1 LFRQSESQKLK
12 SQIVWEVKVTYRTV
26 GKALPRIEGVGKV
39 TGETKYAADLPFE
52 NLLWA
57 KVLRASVPHARIV
70 NIDTSK
76 AKALKGVR
84 AVLTGADVKNIY
96 VGTRVKDQPVL
107 AYDKVRMSGDAVA
120 AVAADNEEIAEEAI
134 GLIDVQYEE
143 LPYVEDPVEA
153 LKPSAPLIHDDRGK
167 YNNAPKLPEGVSP
180 HNLQSYVLWK
190 NGDVEAGFQK
200 AARIFEHTFRT
211 PLSHHGYI
219 EPCACTVQVHDDG
232 RVEVWASNKGPW
244 GLRDQMAEDFGLEK
258 EKIKIHIVHVGGDF
272 GAKASLVDVPV
283 AYYLSKA
290 TKQPVKLVFDYTD
303 ELLAGGHRHP
313 AVLALRTGVDQDG
326 HFTAIKATIHFSG
339 GAYGSQKANPQVTVL
354 GGRRLASMYR
364 VPAIRCETYCSY
376 TNQVPCT
383 QTRTPGSPQVV
394 FAFES
399 QVDIIAKEMGIDAL
413 EMRRRN
419 ILHNGDANPM
429 GEKWSDILM
438 GEVLERVVK
447 TSGWMKNGAKKNRGW
462 GMALYDRGTPEG
474 KASSALTLEANGRV
488 NILTGVPDVG
498 PGYYTVS
505 QQMVCETLG
514 LPPEKVGVVFKDTDS
529 LPFDPGTG
537 GSKQTNTSGHA
548 VNQSAHE
555 VREKLVAL
563 AARELGCQPDEIRQE
578 GGKLTAPNKKS
589 TTTQNMI
596 ELAVKE
602 NGGPIFHLTN
612 FVPKDMPKVTG
623 FAAQVAEVEVDPITG
638 RVRVL
643 NLTTAHDTGTV
654 LNHLTLTG
662 QIEGGIITG
671 LGFALMEENPMID
684 GKIATLTMGE
694 SKLPCIADVPPLK
707 TVLVESPTG
716 PTPFGGKAIA
726 ENPNVPTA
734 AAIANAVADACGARI
749 FDLPLSPEKV
759 FWALRGKINK

>member
-1 LFRQSESQKLK
+1 VAYRSIGK
-12 SQIVWEVKVTYRTV
+12 S
-26 GKALPRIEGVGKV
+26 LPRVEGYGKV
-39 TGETKYAADLPFE
+39 TGQTKYAADLAFE
-52 NLLWA
+52 GLLWA

-76 AKALKGVR
+76 AKALPGVH
-84 AVLTGADVKNIY
+84 AVLTGADVKDIY

-107 AYDKVRMSGDAVA
+107 AYDKVRTSGDAVA
-120 AVAADNEEIAEEAI
+120 AVAAESEAIADEAI
-134 GLIDVQYEE
+134 GLIDVEYEE
-143 LPYVEDPVEA
+143 LPYVDDPVEA
-153 LKPSAPLIHDDRGK
+153 LKPTSPLIHEDRNK
-167 YNNAPKLPEGVSP
+167 YKNAAKLPEGMSG
-180 HNLQSYVLWK
+180 HNLQSHVVWK
-190 NGDVEAGFQK
+190 NGDLEAGFQK
-200 AARIFEHTFRT
+200 AARVFEHTFRT

-219 EPCACTVQVHDDG
+219 EPCACTVHVHEDG
-232 RVEVWASNKGPW
+232 RVEVWPSNKGPW
-244 GLRDQMAEDFGLEK
+244 GLRDQMAEDFGVPK
-258 EKIKIHIVHVGGDF
+258 EKIKIYIVHVGGDF
-272 GAKASLVDVPV
+272 GAKASLIDVPV

-290 TKQPVKLVFDYTD
+290 TKRPVKLVFDYAD

-313 AVLALRTGVDQDG
+313 AVLSLRTGVDQNG
-326 HFTAIKATIHFSG
+326 NFTAIKGTIHFSG

-364 VPAIRCETYCSY
+364 CPAIHVETFCAY

-383 QTRTPGSPQVV
+383 QTRTPGSPQVA

-413 EMRRRN
+413 ELRRRN
-419 ILHNGDANPM
+419 ILYDGDANPM

-438 GEVLERVVK
+438 GKVLERVVK
-447 TSGWMKNGAKKNRGW
+447 TSGWKKGGGKNNRGW

-474 KASSALTLEANGRV
+474 KASSALTLEADGKV

-498 PGYYTVS
+498 PGYYTIS

-548 VNQSAHE
+548 VKKSADE
-555 VREKLVAL
+555 VREKLINL
-563 AARELGCQPDEIRQE
+563 AARELGCQPEEIRQQ

-589 TTTQNMI
+589 TTTQKMI

-602 NGGPIFHLTN
+602 NGGPVCHLTN

-623 FAAQVAEVEVDPITG
+623 FAAQVAEVEVDPTTG
-638 RVRVL
+638 GVRVL

-662 QIEGGIITG
+662 QIEGGVVTG
-671 LGFALMEENPMID
+671 LGFALMEENPIVD
-684 GKIATLTMGE
+684 GKIVTLTLGE

-734 AAIANAVADACGARI
+734 AAIANAIADACGVRL
-749 FDLPLSPEKV
+749 FDLPLTAEKIY
-759 FWALRGKINK
+759 WAMNRKS

>member
-1 LFRQSESQKLK
+1 LAFRT
-12 SQIVWEVKVTYRTV
+12 I
-26 GKALPRIEGVGKV
+26 GKGLPRIEGEGKV
-39 TGETKYAADLPFE
+39 TGQTKYAADLPFE
-52 NLLWA
+52 DLLWA

-70 NIDTSK
+70 NIDISR

-84 AVLTGADVKNIY
+84 AVLTGADVKDIY

-120 AVAADNEEIAEEAI
+120 AVAADSEEIAEEAI
-134 GLIDVQYEE
+134 GLIDVKYEE
-143 LPYVEDPVEA
+143 LPYVEDPIEA
-153 LKPSAPLIHDDRGK
+153 LKPSAPLIHEDRNK
-167 YNNAPKLPEGVSP
+167 YRNAAKLPEGMP
-180 HNLQSYVLWK
+180 GHNLQSYVLWK
-190 NGDVEAGFQK
+190 NGDIEAGFQK

-219 EPCACTVQVHDDG
+219 EPCACTVQVHADG
-232 RVEVWASNKGPW
+232 RVEVWPSNKGPW
-244 GLRDQMAEDFGLEK
+244 GLREQMAEDFGVPQD
-258 EKIKIHIVHVGGDF
+258 KIKIHIVHVGGDF
-272 GAKASLVDVPV
+272 GAKASLIDVPV

-290 TKQPVKLVFDYTD
+290 TGLPVKLVFDYTD

-313 AVLALRTGVDQDG
+313 AVLSLRTGVDQDG

-364 VPAIRCETYCSY
+364 VPAISCETYCSY

-399 QVDIIAKEMGIDAL
+399 QVEIIAKEMGIDAL
-413 EMRRRN
+413 ELRRRN
-419 ILHNGDANPM
+419 ILHDGDANPM

-438 GEVLERVVK
+438 SEVLERVVK
-447 TSGWMKNGAKKNRGW
+447 TSGWKKGGERKNRGW

-474 KASSALTLEANGRV
+474 KASSALMLEADGKV

-563 AARELGCQPDEIRQE
+563 AARELGCQPEEIQQQ
-578 GGKLTAPNKKS
+578 GGKLTAPDKKS
-589 TTTQNMI
+589 TTTQKMI

-602 NGGPIFHLTN
+602 NGGPVFHLTN
-612 FVPKDMPKVTG
+612 YVPKDMPKVTG
-623 FAAQVAEVEVDPITG
+623 FAAQVAEVEVDPTTG
-638 RVRVL
+638 GVSVL

-662 QIEGGIITG
+662 QIEGGVMTG
-671 LGFALMEENPMID
+671 FGFALMEENPMVD
-684 GKIATLTMGE
+684 GKIATLTLGE

-716 PTPFGGKAIA
+716 PTPYGGKAIA

-734 AAIANAVADACGARI
+734 AAIANAIADACGARL
-749 FDLPLSPEKV
+749 FELPLSAEKIY
-759 FWALRGKINK
+759 WALNGKK

>member
-1 LFRQSESQKLK
+1 M
-12 SQIVWEVKVTYRTV
+12 TYRTV
-26 GKALPRIEGVGKV
+26 GKALPRIEGEGKV
-39 TGETKYAADLPFE
+39 TGQTKYAADLPFE
-52 NLLWA
+52 GLLWA
-57 KVLRASVPHARIV
+57 KILRSSIPHGRIKS
-70 NIDTSK
+70 IDTSK
-76 AKALKGVR
+76 AKALTGVR
-84 AVLTGADVKNIY
+84 AVLTGADVKDVY

-107 AYDKVRMSGDAVA
+107 VHDKVRMTGDAIA
-120 AVAADNEEIAEEAI
+120 AVAADTKEIADQAI
-134 GLIDVQYEE
+134 SLIDVEYEE

-153 LKPSAPLIHDDRGK
+153 LKPSAPLIHEDRGK
-167 YNNAPKLPEGVSP
+167 YKNAPKLPEGVSP

-190 NGDVEAGFQK
+190 NGDIEAGFQK
-200 AARIFEHTFRT
+200 AARVFEHTFRT

-244 GLRDQMAEDFGLEK
+244 GLREQMAEDFGLEK
-258 EKIKIHIVHVGGDF
+258 EKIKVHIVHVGGDF

-364 VPAIRCETYCSY
+364 VPAISCETFCSY

-413 EMRRRN
+413 ELRRRN
-419 ILHNGDANPM
+419 ILHDGDANPM

-438 GEVLERVVK
+438 GEVLERAVK
-447 TSGWMKNGAKKNRGW
+447 TSGWKKNGAKKNHGW

-474 KASSALTLEANGRV
+474 KASSALTLEADGRV

-514 LPPEKVGVVFKDTDS
+514 LPPEKVGVDFKDTDS

-563 AARELGCQPDEIRQE
+563 AARELGCQPEEIRQE
-578 GGKLTAPNKKS
+578 GGKLIAPNKKS

-602 NGGPIFHLTN
+602 NGGPVFHLTN

-623 FAAQVAEVEVDPITG
+623 FAAQVAEVEVDPTTG

-654 LNHLTLTG
+654 LNNLTLTG

-759 FWALRGKINK
+759 FWALHGKINN

>member
-1 LFRQSESQKLK
+1 LAFRT
-12 SQIVWEVKVTYRTV
+12 I
-26 GKALPRIEGVGKV
+26 GKTLPRIEGEGKV
-39 TGETKYAADLPFE
+39 TGQTKYAADLPFE

-84 AVLTGADVKNIY
+84 AVLTGADVKDIY

-107 AYDKVRMSGDAVA
+107 AYDKVRMGGDAVA
-120 AVAADNEEIAEEAI
+120 AVAADSEEIAEEAI

-143 LPYVEDPVEA
+143 LPYVDDPVEA

-167 YNNAPKLPEGVSP
+167 YKNAPKLPEGVSP

-190 NGDVEAGFQK
+190 NGELEAGFQK
-200 AARIFEHTFRT
+200 AAQIFEHTFRT

-219 EPCACTVQVHDDG
+219 EPCACTVHVHDDG

-244 GLRDQMAEDFGLEK
+244 GLREQMAEDFGVPQ

-272 GAKASLVDVPV
+272 GAKASLIDVPV

-290 TKQPVKLVFDYTD
+290 TKRPVKLIFDYTD

-364 VPAIRCETYCSY
+364 SPAISCETYCSY

-399 QVDIIAKEMGIDAL
+399 QVEIIAKEMGIDAL
-413 EMRRRN
+413 ELRRRN
-419 ILHNGDANPM
+419 ILRDGDANPM
-429 GEKWSDILM
+429 GEKWTDILM

-447 TSGWMKNGAKKNRGW
+447 TSGWKKGGAKKNRGW

-474 KASSALTLEANGRV
+474 KASSALTLEADGRV

-555 VREKLVAL
+555 VREKLVVL
-563 AARELGCQPDEIRQE
+563 AARELGCQPEEIQQQ

-589 TTTQNMI
+589 TTTQKMI

-602 NGGPIFHLTN
+602 NGGPVFHLTN

-623 FAAQVAEVEVDPITG
+623 FAAQVAEVEVDPTTG
-638 RVRVL
+638 GVKVL

-662 QIEGGIITG
+662 QIEGGVVTG
-671 LGFALMEENPMID
+671 VGFALMEENPMID
-684 GKIATLTMGE
+684 GKIATLTLGE

-734 AAIANAVADACGARI
+734 AAIANAIADACGVRL
-749 FDLPLSPEKV
+749 FELPLTSEKIY
-759 FWALRGKINK
+759 WAMNGKKETT

>member
-1 LFRQSESQKLK
+1 M
-12 SQIVWEVKVTYRTV
+12 
-26 GKALPRIEGVGKV
+26 
-39 TGETKYAADLPFE
+39 PFE

-70 NIDTSK
+70 NIDISR

-84 AVLTGADVKNIY
+84 AVLTGADVKDIY

-120 AVAADNEEIAEEAI
+120 AVAADSEEIAEEAI

-143 LPYVEDPVEA
+143 LPYVEDPIEA
-153 LKPSAPLIHDDRGK
+153 LKPSAPLIHEDRNK
-167 YNNAPKLPEGVSP
+167 YRNAAKLPEGMP
-180 HNLQSYVLWK
+180 GHNLQSYVLWK
-190 NGDVEAGFQK
+190 NGDIEAGFQK

-219 EPCACTVQVHDDG
+219 EPCACTVQVHADG
-232 RVEVWASNKGPW
+232 RVEVWPSNKGPW
-244 GLRDQMAEDFGLEK
+244 GLREQMAEDFGVPQD
-258 EKIKIHIVHVGGDF
+258 KIKIHIVHVGGDF
-272 GAKASLVDVPV
+272 GAKASLIDVPV

-290 TKQPVKLVFDYTD
+290 TGLPVKLVFDYTD

-313 AVLALRTGVDQDG
+313 AVLSLRTGVDQDG

-364 VPAIRCETYCSY
+364 VPAISCETYCSY

-399 QVDIIAKEMGIDAL
+399 QVEIIAKEMGIDAL
-413 EMRRRN
+413 ELRRRN
-419 ILHNGDANPM
+419 ILHDGDANPM

-438 GEVLERVVK
+438 SEVLERVVK
-447 TSGWMKNGAKKNRGW
+447 TSGWKKGGERKNRGW

-474 KASSALTLEANGRV
+474 KASSALTLEADGKV

-563 AARELGCQPDEIRQE
+563 AARELGCQPEEIQQQ
-578 GGKLTAPNKKS
+578 GGKLTAPDKKS
-589 TTTQNMI
+589 TTTQKMI

-602 NGGPIFHLTN
+602 NGGPVFHLTN
-612 FVPKDMPKVTG
+612 YVPKDMPKVTG
-623 FAAQVAEVEVDPITG
+623 FAAQVAEVEVDPTTG
-638 RVRVL
+638 GVSVL

-662 QIEGGIITG
+662 QIEGGVVTG
-671 LGFALMEENPMID
+671 FGFALMEENPMVD
-684 GKIATLTMGE
+684 GKIATLTLGE

-716 PTPFGGKAIA
+716 PTPYGGKAIA

-734 AAIANAVADACGARI
+734 AAIANAIADACGARL
-749 FDLPLSPEKV
+749 FELPLSAEKIY
-759 FWALRGKINK
+759 WALNGKK

>member
-1 LFRQSESQKLK
+1 
-12 SQIVWEVKVTYRTV
+12 VTYRTV
-26 GKALPRIEGVGKV
+26 GKALPRIEGEGKV
-39 TGETKYAADLPFE
+39 TGQTKYAADLPFE

-70 NIDTSK
+70 NIDTSQ

-84 AVLTGADVKNIY
+84 AVLTGADVQDIY

-120 AVAADNEEIAEEAI
+120 AVAADSEEIAEEAI

-153 LKPSAPLIHDDRGK
+153 LKASAPLIHDDRSK
-167 YNNAPKLPEGVSP
+167 YKNAPKLPEGVSP

-190 NGDVEAGFQK
+190 NGDLEAGFAQ

-244 GLRDQMAEDFGLEK
+244 GLREQMAEDFGLQK
-258 EKIKIHIVHVGGDF
+258 EKIKVHIVHVGGDF
-272 GAKASLVDVPV
+272 GAKASLIDVPV

-364 VPAIRCETYCSY
+364 VPAISCETYCSY

-413 EMRRRN
+413 ELRRRN
-419 ILHNGDANPM
+419 ILQNGDANPM

-438 GEVLERVVK
+438 GEVLERAVK
-447 TSGWMKNGAKKNRGW
+447 TSGWKKNGAKKNRGW

-474 KASSALTLEANGRV
+474 KASSALTLEADGRV

-514 LPPEKVGVVFKDTDS
+514 LPPEKVGVIFKDTDS

-563 AARELGCQPDEIRQE
+563 AARELGCKPEEIRQE
-578 GGKLTAPNKKS
+578 GGKLIAPNKMA

-602 NGGPIFHLTN
+602 NGGPVFHLTN

-623 FAAQVAEVEVDPITG
+623 FAAQVAEVEVDPTTG

-759 FWALRGKINK
+759 FWALHGKINN

>member
-1 LFRQSESQKLK
+1 
-12 SQIVWEVKVTYRTV
+12 V
-26 GKALPRIEGVGKV
+26 EGYGKV
-39 TGETKYAADLPFE
+39 SGQTKYAADLAFDG
-52 NLLWA
+52 LLWA
-57 KVLRASVPHARIV
+57 KVLRSSVPHARIV
-70 NIDTSK
+70 HIDTSK
-76 AKALKGVR
+76 AKALKGVQ
-84 AVLTGADVKNIY
+84 AVLTGADVKDIY

-107 AYDKVRMSGDAVA
+107 ACDKVRMAGDAVA
-120 AVAADNEEIAEEAI
+120 AVAADSEEIAEEAI
-134 GLIDVQYEE
+134 GLIEIRYEE
-143 LPYVEDPVEA
+143 LPYVDDPVEA
-153 LKPSAPLIHDDRGK
+153 LRPTAPLIHDDRNK
-167 YNNAPKLPEGVSP
+167 YKNAPKLPEGISP
-180 HNLQSYVLWK
+180 HNLQSYVRWK
-190 NGDVEAGFQK
+190 NGDLEGGFAK
-200 AARIFEHTFRT
+200 AARVFEHTFRT

-219 EPCACTVQVHDDG
+219 EPCACTVQAHEDG

-244 GLRDQMAEDFGLEK
+244 GLREQMAEDFSIPQ

-272 GAKASLVDVPV
+272 GAKASLIDVPV
-283 AYYLSKA
+283 AYYLSRA
-290 TKQPVKLVFDYTD
+290 TKCPVKLVFDYTD

-313 AVLALRTGVDQDG
+313 SVITLKTGVAADG
-326 HFTAIKATIHFSG
+326 TLLAVKGDIYFSG

-364 VPAIRCETYCSY
+364 CPAIDVQTFCAY

-399 QVDIIAKEMGIDAL
+399 QMDIIAKEMGIDAL
-413 EMRRRN
+413 ELRRRN
-419 ILHNGDANPM
+419 ILHDGDANPM

-438 GEVLERVVK
+438 GEVLERAAK
-447 TSGWMKNGAKKNRGW
+447 ASGWKKNGAKKNRGW
-462 GMALYDRGTPEG
+462 GIALYDRGTPEG
-474 KASSALTLEANGRV
+474 KASSALILETDGKV

-514 LPPEKVGVVFKDTDS
+514 LPPEKVGVVYRDTDS

-548 VNQSAHE
+548 VYKSAQE
-555 VREKLVAL
+555 MREKLVAL
-563 AARELGCQPDEIRQE
+563 AARELGCQPQEIQQD
-578 GGKLTAPNKKS
+578 GSKLVAPNKRS
-589 TTTQNMI
+589 TTTEKMI

-602 NGGPIFHLTN
+602 NGGPVFHLTN

-623 FAAQVAEVEVDPITG
+623 FAAQIAEVEVDPTTG
-638 RVRVL
+638 GVKVL
-643 NLTTAHDTGTV
+643 SLTTAHDTGTV

-662 QIEGGIITG
+662 QIDGGVVTG
-671 LGFALMEENPMID
+671 LGFALMEENPMSD
-684 GKIATLTMGE
+684 GKIATLTLGE

-734 AAIANAVADACGARI
+734 AAIANAIADACGVRL
-749 FDLPLSPEKV
+749 FELPLTAEKIYL
-759 FWALRGKINK
+759 AMNHRR

>member
-1 LFRQSESQKLK
+1 LGFRTIGK
-12 SQIVWEVKVTYRTV
+12 S
-26 GKALPRIEGVGKV
+26 LPRIEGEGKV
-39 TGETKYAADLPFE
+39 TGQTKYAADLPFE

-70 NIDTSK
+70 NIDISR

-84 AVLTGADVKNIY
+84 AVLTGADVKDIY

-120 AVAADNEEIAEEAI
+120 AVAADSEEIAEEAI

-143 LPYVEDPVEA
+143 LPYVEDPIEA
-153 LKPSAPLIHDDRGK
+153 LKPSAPLIHEDRNK
-167 YNNAPKLPEGVSP
+167 YRNAAKLPEGMP
-180 HNLQSYVLWK
+180 GHNLQSYVLWK
-190 NGDVEAGFQK
+190 NGDLDAGFAK

-219 EPCACTVQVHDDG
+219 EPCACTVQVHADG
-232 RVEVWASNKGPW
+232 RVEVWPSNKGPW
-244 GLRDQMAEDFGLEK
+244 GLREQMAEDFGVPQD
-258 EKIKIHIVHVGGDF
+258 KIKIHIVHVGGDF
-272 GAKASLVDVPV
+272 GAKASLIDVPV

-290 TKQPVKLVFDYTD
+290 TGLPVKLVFDYTD

-313 AVLALRTGVDQDG
+313 AVLSLRTGVDQDG

-364 VPAIRCETYCSY
+364 VPAISCETYCSY

-399 QVDIIAKEMGIDAL
+399 QVEIIAKEMGIDAL
-413 EMRRRN
+413 ELRRRN
-419 ILHNGDANPM
+419 ILHDGDANPM

-438 GEVLERVVK
+438 SEVLERVVK
-447 TSGWMKNGAKKNRGW
+447 TSGWKKGGERKNRGW

-474 KASSALTLEANGRV
+474 KASSALTLEADGKV

-563 AARELGCQPDEIRQE
+563 AARELGCQPEEIQQQ
-578 GGKLTAPNKKS
+578 GGKLTAPDKKS
-589 TTTQNMI
+589 TTTQKMI

-602 NGGPIFHLTN
+602 NGGPVFHLTN
-612 FVPKDMPKVTG
+612 YVPKDMPKVTG
-623 FAAQVAEVEVDPITG
+623 FAAQVAEVEVDPTTG
-638 RVRVL
+638 GVSVL

-662 QIEGGIITG
+662 QIEGGIVTG
-671 LGFALMEENPMID
+671 FGFALMEENPMVD
-684 GKIATLTMGE
+684 GKIATLTLGE

-716 PTPFGGKAIA
+716 PTPYGGKAIA

-734 AAIANAVADACGARI
+734 AAIANAIADACGARL
-749 FDLPLSPEKV
+749 FELPLSAEKIY
-759 FWALRGKINK
+759 WALNGKK

>member
-1 LFRQSESQKLK
+1 LAFRT
-12 SQIVWEVKVTYRTV
+12 I
-26 GKALPRIEGVGKV
+26 GKALPRIEGEGKV
-39 TGETKYAADLPFE
+39 TGQTKYAADLPFE

-57 KVLRASVPHARIV
+57 KVLRAPVPHARIV
-70 NIDTSK
+70 NVDTSK
-76 AKALKGVR
+76 AKALEGVR
-84 AVLTGADVKNIY
+84 AVLTGADVKDIF

-107 AYDKVRMSGDAVA
+107 AFDKVRTSGDAIA
-120 AVAADNEEIAEEAI
+120 AVAADSEAIADEAI
-134 GLIDVQYEE
+134 GLIDVEYEE
-143 LPYVEDPVEA
+143 LPYVDDPVEA
-153 LKPSAPLIHDDRGK
+153 LKPTAPLIHEDRNK
-167 YNNAPKLPEGVSP
+167 YRNAAKLPEGMP
-180 HNLQSYVLWK
+180 GHNLQSYVLWK

-219 EPCACTVQVHDDG
+219 EPCACTVQVHSDG
-232 RVEVWASNKGPW
+232 RVEVWPSNKGPW
-244 GLRDQMAEDFGLEK
+244 GLRDQMAEDFGVPK

-272 GAKASLVDVPV
+272 GAKASLIDVPI

-290 TKQPVKLVFDYTD
+290 TGRPVKLVFDYTD

-313 AVLALRTGVDQDG
+313 AVLSLRTGVDQNG
-326 HFTAIKATIHFSG
+326 NFTAIKATIHFSG

-364 VPAIRCETYCSY
+364 VPAISCETYCSY

-399 QVDIIAKEMGIDAL
+399 QVEIIAKEMGIDAL
-413 EMRRRN
+413 ELRRRN

-429 GEKWSDILM
+429 GEKWTDILM
-438 GEVLERVVK
+438 DEVLERVVK
-447 TSGWMKNGAKKNRGW
+447 ASGWKKGGAKKNRGW

-474 KASSALTLEANGRV
+474 KASSALTLEADGKI

-514 LPPEKVGVVFKDTDS
+514 LPPEKVGVLFKDTDS

-548 VNQSAHE
+548 VNKSAHE

-563 AARELGCQPDEIRQE
+563 AARELGCQPAEIQQQ

-589 TTTQNMI
+589 TTTQKMI

-602 NGGPIFHLTN
+602 NGGPVFHLSN

-623 FAAQVAEVEVDPITG
+623 FAAQVAEVEVDPTTG
-638 RVRVL
+638 GVTVL

-662 QIEGGIITG
+662 QIEGGVVTG
-671 LGFALMEENPMID
+671 FGFALMEENPMVD
-684 GKIATLTMGE
+684 GKIATLTLGE

-734 AAIANAVADACGARI
+734 AAIANAIADACGVRL
-749 FDLPLSPEKV
+749 FELPLTAEKIY
-759 FWALRGKINK
+759 WAMNGKR

>member
-1 LFRQSESQKLK
+1 
-12 SQIVWEVKVTYRTV
+12 
-26 GKALPRIEGVGKV
+26 
-39 TGETKYAADLPFE
+39 
-52 NLLWA
+52 
-57 KVLRASVPHARIV
+57 
-70 NIDTSK
+70 
-76 AKALKGVR
+76 
-84 AVLTGADVKNIY
+84 
-96 VGTRVKDQPVL
+96 
-107 AYDKVRMSGDAVA
+107 
-120 AVAADNEEIAEEAI
+120 
-134 GLIDVQYEE
+134 
-143 LPYVEDPVEA
+143 
-153 LKPSAPLIHDDRGK
+153 
-167 YNNAPKLPEGVSP
+167 
-180 HNLQSYVLWK
+180 
-190 NGDVEAGFQK
+190 
-200 AARIFEHTFRT
+200 
-211 PLSHHGYI
+211 
-219 EPCACTVQVHDDG
+219 
-232 RVEVWASNKGPW
+232 
-244 GLRDQMAEDFGLEK
+244 MAEDFGVPK
-258 EKIKIHIVHVGGDF
+258 EKIKVNIVHVGGDF
-272 GAKASLVDVPV
+272 GAKASLIDVPI
-283 AYYLSKA
+283 AYHLSKA
-290 TKQPVKLVFDYTD
+290 AGGKPVKLVFDYTE
-303 ELLAGGHRHP
+303 ELLVGGHRHP
-313 AVLALRTGVDQDG
+313 AVIHLRTGVAQDG
-326 HFTAIKATIHFSG
+326 TFTAIKGVIHFSG

-364 VPAIRCETYCSY
+364 VPAISCETYCSY

-399 QVDIIAKEMGIDAL
+399 QMDIIAKEMGIDAL
-413 EMRRRN
+413 ELRRRN
-419 ILHNGDANPM
+419 ILRDGDANPM

-447 TSGWMKNGAKKNRGW
+447 ASGWKKGGSKKGRGW

-474 KASSALTLEANGRV
+474 KASSALTLEADGKV

-548 VNQSAHE
+548 VKQSADE
-555 VREKLVAL
+555 VREKLIHL
-563 AARELGCQPDEIRQE
+563 AARKLGCQADKIQQQ

-589 TTTQNMI
+589 TTTQKMI

-602 NGGPIFHLTN
+602 NGGPVFHLTN

-623 FAAQVAEVEVDPITG
+623 FAAQVAEVEVDPGTG
-638 RVRVL
+638 GVRVL

-662 QIEGGIITG
+662 QIEGGVVTG
-671 LGFALMEENPMID
+671 FGFALMEENPMVD
-684 GKIATLTMGE
+684 GKIATLSLGE

-734 AAIANAVADACGARI
+734 AAIANAVADAVGVRI
-749 FDLPLSPEKV
+749 FDLPITAEKV
-759 FWALRGKINK
+759 YRVLQQKGEAGSPVG

>member
-1 LFRQSESQKLK
+1 MGFRTIGK
-12 SQIVWEVKVTYRTV
+12 S
-26 GKALPRIEGVGKV
+26 LPRIEGEGKV
-39 TGETKYAADLPFE
+39 TGQTKYAADLPFE

-70 NIDTSK
+70 NIDISR

-84 AVLTGADVKNIY
+84 AVLTGADVKDIY

-120 AVAADNEEIAEEAI
+120 AVAADSEEIAEEAI

-143 LPYVEDPVEA
+143 LPYVEDPIEA
-153 LKPSAPLIHDDRGK
+153 LKPSAPLIHEDRNK
-167 YNNAPKLPEGVSP
+167 YRNAAKLPEGMP
-180 HNLQSYVLWK
+180 GHNLQSYVLWK
-190 NGDVEAGFQK
+190 NGDIEAGFQK

-219 EPCACTVQVHDDG
+219 EPCACTVQVHSDG
-232 RVEVWASNKGPW
+232 RVEVWPSNKGPW
-244 GLRDQMAEDFGLEK
+244 GLREQMAEDFGVPA

-272 GAKASLVDVPV
+272 GAKASLIDVPI

-290 TKQPVKLVFDYTD
+290 TGRPVKLVFDYTD

-313 AVLALRTGVDQDG
+313 AVLSLRTGVDQDG

-364 VPAIRCETYCSY
+364 VPAISCETYCSY

-399 QVDIIAKEMGIDAL
+399 QVEIIAKEMGIDAL
-413 EMRRRN
+413 ELRRRN
-419 ILHNGDANPM
+419 ILHDGDANPM

-438 GEVLERVVK
+438 SEVLERVVK
-447 TSGWMKNGAKKNRGW
+447 TSGWKKGGEKKNRGW

-474 KASSALTLEANGRV
+474 KASSALMLEADGKV

-563 AARELGCQPDEIRQE
+563 AARELGCQPEEIQQQ
-578 GGKLTAPNKKS
+578 GGKLTAPDKKS
-589 TTTQNMI
+589 TTTQKMI

-602 NGGPIFHLTN
+602 NGGPVFHLTN
-612 FVPKDMPKVTG
+612 YVPKDMPKVTG
-623 FAAQVAEVEVDPITG
+623 FAAQVAEVEVDPTTG
-638 RVRVL
+638 GVSVL

-662 QIEGGIITG
+662 QIEGGVVTG
-671 LGFALMEENPMID
+671 FGFALMEENPMVD
-684 GKIATLTMGE
+684 GKIATLTLGE

-716 PTPFGGKAIA
+716 PTPYGGKAIA

-734 AAIANAVADACGARI
+734 AAIANAIADACGARL
-749 FDLPLSPEKV
+749 FELPLSAEKIY
-759 FWALRGKINK
+759 WALNGKK